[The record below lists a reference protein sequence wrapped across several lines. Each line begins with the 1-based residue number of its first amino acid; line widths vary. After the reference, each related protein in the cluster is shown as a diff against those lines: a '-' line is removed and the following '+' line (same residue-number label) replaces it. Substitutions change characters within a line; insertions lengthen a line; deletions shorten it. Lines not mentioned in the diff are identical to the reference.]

1 VGSLTSRADHNG
13 NYRLELKMSH
23 WK

>member
-1 VGSLTSRADHNG
+1 VGSLTSRADHTG